1 MPLSARLVVAA
12 YVGLYL
18 LLCATLLT
26 AAALLI
32 PFSWMSWILAALLLA
47 LTVILLDAFHPK
59 VSLFIPSLW
68 KIPQQPGAKTIAL
81 TFDDGPVHPYTGHI
95 LDVLDLYGVKASF
108 FCIGENVRQNPE
120 LALEI
125 ARRGHTLG
133 NHTQTHGNLL
143 LATSDRITR
152 ELEEAQQTIG
162 QSCGIEPR
170 FFRCPKGYKSPL
182 VARVLRRRRLDLVAY
197 GYPVWDVQNPPA
209 TELVDRV
216 LNRAAA
222 GDIVVMH
229 DGYAP
234 GKPGKRDSLVAA
246 LPGIIEGL
254 LARDITPVSLDQA
267 IGKKQ

>member
-1 MPLSARLVVAA
+1 VPLGARLVIAA

-18 LLCATLLT
+18 VFSAAILT
-26 AAALLI
+26 ASMLLI
-32 PFSWMSWILAALLLA
+32 PFSWVSWALAALLLSLAA
-47 LTVILLDAFHPK
+47 LLLDAFHPR
-59 VSLFIPSLW
+59 VSLFIHSWW
-68 KIPQQPGAKTIAL
+68 KIPQQAGKKTIAL
-81 TFDDGPVHPYTGHI
+81 TFDDGPVDPYTGQI
-95 LDVLDLYGVKASF
+95 LDILDHYKVKASF
-108 FCIGENVRQNPE
+108 FCIGENVQQNPE

-125 ARRGHTLG
+125 VRRGHTLG
-133 NHTQTHGNLL
+133 NHTQTHRNLMTASPDL
-143 LATSDRITR
+143 ITL
-152 ELEEAQQTIG
+152 ELEEAQRAILRN
-162 QSCGIEPR
+162 CGAEPR
-170 FFRCPKGYKSPL
+170 FFR
-182 VARVLRRRRLDLVAY
+182 
-197 GYPVWDVQNPPA
+197 PA

-267 IGKKQ
+267 IGKQP